1 MSPAPL
7 FSDLRY
13 LPMSSTARQTVSR
26 ILGISAWGLL
36 GMLVGLGAGYFMY
49 VKQPAVFTSTS
60 TFEIAGNPGGNP
72 LAGTDPAELDNKTP
86 SAQNVGPFLFS
97 QAIIAEAINS
107 ENLLRQLSSNRSATA
122 DQVAGQWI
130 AAGNI
135 STQALGSSGKG
146 ALLKL
151 QTKAPTPSVATRL
164 NQAILATYQSQ
175 TSDDKEFVQW
185 NESIKLLTTARAEI
199 QKRQAELE
207 AFAQNLEIPSDAVWI
222 DGKVESAAAT
232 RLPTL
237 KTELQQLTAQQSALA
252 KRLIEIEAM
261 IAQGSSAAQILVVMG
276 QPAPTS
282 TPETENTSDE
292 SAAQANA
299 AELAQRQRAERRAK
313 WEAEVV
319 PLEQELKRLLT
330 KVGPAHPAAVA
341 LKSRLAKARDN
352 AGPLGNSETAA
363 ADKPNSPPSP
373 DAKED
378 SADVEAEAPPS
389 NGQRISTLLKQ
400 LRAQKHRLDQQ
411 RSRAEEEQ
419 SQVILTLASEEQKL
433 RLADSIQQDQAQQ
446 RQLLASVITKLA
458 TLEDASP
465 IRPVSL
471 TTTAPP
477 TEGIQTDPQ
486 LRPYLLTGGA
496 VGLAL
501 GFLAAIL
508 LWGASLMTTDGITQE
523 KSTTI

>member
-1 MSPAPL
+1 
-7 FSDLRY
+7 
-13 LPMSSTARQTVSR
+13 MSSTARRTVSR

-36 GMLVGLGAGYFMY
+36 GMLVGLGVGYFMY

-60 TFEIAGNPGGNP
+60 TFEIAGNP
-72 LAGTDPAELDNKTP
+72 AGSRPASTDPAELANEAP
-86 SAQNVGPFLFS
+86 STQPAGPFLFS
-97 QAIIAEAINS
+97 QTIIAQAIDS

-135 STQALGSSGKG
+135 STEALGSSGKG
-146 ALLKL
+146 ALLQL

-175 TSDDKEFVQW
+175 NTDNKEFVQW
-185 NESIKLLTTARAEI
+185 NESIELLTTARAEI

-207 AFAQNLEIPSDAVWI
+207 AFAQNLEIPADAVWI

-261 IAQGSSAAQILVVMG
+261 IAQGSSAEQILVVMG
-276 QPAPTS
+276 QPVPTS
-282 TPETENTSDE
+282 PPEPENASDE
-292 SAAQANA
+292 SAARAYA
-299 AELAQRQRAERRAK
+299 AELARRERAERRAK
-313 WEAEVV
+313 WETEVI
-319 PLEQELKRLLT
+319 PLEQELEKLLT

-341 LKSRLAKARDN
+341 LKSRLAKARDDFG
-352 AGPLGNSETAA
+352 APGNNETAP
-363 ADKPNSPPSP
+363 ADKPNSPSSP
-373 DAKED
+373 DAKEGP
-378 SADVEAEAPPS
+378 ADVEAEAPPS

-419 SQVILTLASEEQKL
+419 SQVLLTLTSEEQKL

-465 IRPVSL
+465 ILPAIL
-471 TTTAPP
+471 TTTSPP
-477 TEGIQTDPQ
+477 SEGIQTDPQ

-501 GFLAAIL
+501 GILAAIL